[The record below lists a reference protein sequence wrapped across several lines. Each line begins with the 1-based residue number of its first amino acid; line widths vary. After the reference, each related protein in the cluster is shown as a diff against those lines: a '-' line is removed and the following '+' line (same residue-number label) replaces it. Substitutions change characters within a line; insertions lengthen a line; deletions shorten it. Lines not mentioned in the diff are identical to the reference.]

1 MVKGGTIVAQAFVQ
15 NKAEKSTFI
24 NISSSAAHIAPV
36 PGFSSYAVAKTAMVK
51 VTDYL
56 QYEHKDVRV
65 LDIHPGTIETK
76 MSLGA
81 KEEYNIPFQ
90 FDDCESPN

>member
-1 MVKGGTIVAQAFVQ
+1 MK
-15 NKAEKSTFI
+15 NKVEKPTFI

-36 PGFSSYAVAKTAMVK
+36 PGFSSYAIAKAAMVK

-56 QYEHKDVRV
+56 QYERKVVRV
-65 LDIHPGTIETK
+65 VVDIHPGTIETK
-76 MSLGA
+76 MSLRT

-90 FDDCESPN
+90 FDDCESPNCKI

>member
-1 MVKGGTIVAQAFVQ
+1 MK
-15 NKAEKSTFI
+15 NKVEKPTFI

-36 PGFSSYAVAKTAMVK
+36 PGFSSYAIAKAAMVK

-56 QYEHKDVRV
+56 QYERKDVRV
-65 LDIHPGTIETK
+65 VVDIHPGTIETK

-81 KEEYNIPFQ
+81 KEAYSFSIQ
-90 FDDCESPN
+90 RL